1 MNLGR
6 LSINQPILAMVLSI
20 VLLIVGAI
28 AYTTLP
34 VSEYPQVVPPTVVV
48 TTQYPG
54 ASAQTVSDTVA
65 APIEQEINGVEDMLY
80 LYSQATSNGQL
91 TITVTFKL
99 GTDLDKAQV
108 LVQNRV
114 AIAQPRLPEEVQ
126 RNGVVTRKN
135 SPDILMVVFMLSP
148 DDTFDQLYISNYA
161 LLQVR
166 DQLLRLDGVGDIQ
179 MFGARDYSMRL
190 WLDPDKIATL
200 GLTAGEVVA
209 AIRAQNVQIAGG
221 QIAEPPIADRAFSPN
236 LTFTGRLKDPKQFEE
251 IVVKAGADGR
261 TVKLRDVARIELGA
275 LAYSTNSFLLR
286 KSAVAML
293 VTQRPGS
300 NALATAKSISNTMER
315 LKTSFPRGLD
325 YNIGYNPTE
334 FIAQSVSEL
343 IKTIYEAM
351 ALVVIV
357 VLVFLQGWRP
367 AIIPIIAI
375 PVSLVGTFAV
385 MAALGFSINNLT
397 LFGLVLAVGIVV
409 DDAIVVVEN
418 VERHLEHGMS
428 RRDAALRTMEEVGGA
443 LVSIALV
450 LCAVFVP
457 TAFLGGISGQFFQQF
472 AVTIA
477 VATAIS
483 CFCSLTLSP
492 ALASLI
498 LQPHAD
504 KRPPASWNFIA
515 RGWDWFTGLFNR
527 GFDRLSHG
535 YAGAANFV
543 IRHSVVM
550 LLVYVALIGSAGW
563 LLMTTPQ
570 GFIPA
575 QDRGY
580 VIVSVQLP
588 GAASLARTTEVVR
601 EIERIALDTPGII
614 RVAAFAG
621 FSGATRTQASNAAA
635 LFPVFEDAEVRHKKG
650 LSANAVANDLR
661 KRLASIQGAFIIVI
675 PPPAVPGIGT
685 GGGFTM
691 RIQDRQGRGS
701 EMLAAATDE
710 LVGAARKAP
719 GLTQVFSPFSANT
732 PQLFVDIDR
741 VKAQKLGVPIAGI
754 TDTIQTYFGSSY
766 VNDFNLFGR
775 TYHVTAQADL
785 PFRKESADLARLRT
799 RNAAGDM
806 VMLGSVVDFRDV
818 SGPDRVARYNLYPAS
833 ELQGDTL
840 PGTSSATAINT
851 MKKLAEET
859 LPSGFAYRVDGSVLS
874 AGHRRQYRPPRVPD
888 LRAVRVSGAGGA
900 IWQLEPAVRGHP
912 DRADVP
918 AGRDYRRADHGAGR
932 QHPDPDRVRGAGGV
946 GGQERHSDRR
956 VRARYRTR
964 RKGAAG
970 GGDRSLPVAA
980 AADPDDLVRV
990 HSRRAA
996 AGDFLGLGVG
1006 DAAGGRRRR
1015 VLRHDWRDAVRP
1027 GLHADLLRHRPEPG
1041 GREGRQEAGRGV
1053 IRGDPVAIPPSFRAR
1068 AAPRNGR
1075 SQELP
1080 MRRRCQRKPILLA
1093 YPKWMGSRGVMNS
1106 VGRFL

>member
-20 VLLIVGAI
+20 VLLIVGAL

-114 AIAQPRLPEEVQ
+114 AIAQPRLPQEVQ
-126 RNGVVTRKN
+126 RNGVTTRKN

-148 DDTFDQLYISNYA
+148 DDSFDQLYISNYA

-179 MFGARDYSMRL
+179 IFGARDYSMRL
-190 WLDPDKIATL
+190 WLDPDRIANL
-200 GLTAGEVVA
+200 GLTSDEVLT
-209 AIRAQNVQIAGG
+209 AIQSQNVQIAGG
-221 QIAEPPIADRAFSPN
+221 QIAEPPIADRAFQPN
-236 LTFTGRLKDPKQFEE
+236 LTFTGRLKDQRQFED
-251 IVVKAGADGR
+251 ILIKAGSDGR
-261 TVKLRDVARIELGA
+261 TVRLRDVARIELGA
-275 LAYSTNSFLLR
+275 LSYTTNSFLLR

-300 NALATAKSISNTMER
+300 NALATAKSISDTMVK
-315 LKTSFPRGLD
+315 LKASFPHGLD

-334 FIAQSVSEL
+334 FIAQSVHEL

-351 ALVVIV
+351 LLVVIV

-367 AIIPIIAI
+367 AIIPIVAI

-428 RRDAALRTMEEVGGA
+428 RRDAALKTMEEVGGA

-492 ALASLI
+492 ALASQI
-498 LQPHAD
+498 LVPHEE
-504 KRPPASWNFIA
+504 KRPPARWNVIA
-515 RGWDWFTGLFNR
+515 RGWDAFTGVFNR
-527 GFDRLSHG
+527 VFERLSHG
-535 YAGAANFV
+535 YAGVANFA
-543 IRHSVVM
+543 IRHSAVM
-550 LLVYVALIGSAGW
+550 LIIYVALIGSAGW
-563 LLMTTPQ
+563 LIATTPQ

-580 VIVSVQLP
+580 VIISVQLP
-588 GAASLARTTEVVR
+588 GAASLARTTEIVR
-601 EIERIALDTPGII
+601 EIERIALDTPGIV

-621 FSGATRTQASNAAA
+621 FSGATRTQAGNAAA
-635 LFPVFEDAEVRHKKG
+635 LFPVFDEPEVRLKRG
-650 LSANAVANDLR
+650 LTAGAITAELR
-661 KRLASIQGAFIIVI
+661 KRLSAIEGAFIIVI

-685 GGGFTM
+685 GGGFTI
-691 RIQDRQGRGS
+691 RIQDRQGRGA
-701 EMLAAATDE
+701 EVLAAATDE
-710 LVGAARKAP
+710 LVAAARKAP
-719 GLTQVFSPFSANT
+719 ALTSVFSPFTANT
-732 PQLFVDIDR
+732 PQVFVDIDR
-741 VKAQKLGVPIAGI
+741 IKAQKLGVPISNI
-754 TDTIQTYFGSSY
+754 NDTIQTYFGSTY

-785 PFRKESADLARLRT
+785 PFRKETSDLARLRT

-806 VMLGSVVDFRDV
+806 VMLGSVVDFRNV
-818 SGPDRVARYNLYPAS
+818 SGPDRVARYNLYAAS
-833 ELQGDTL
+833 ELQGEPA
-840 PGTSSATAINT
+840 PGTSSQTALDTI
-851 MKKLAEET
+851 KQLADAT
-859 LPSGFAYRVDGSVLS
+859 LPSGFTFEWTDLSYQQITGGNAGLYVFPICVLFVYLVLAAQYGSWTLPFAVILI
-874 AGHRRQYRPPRVPD
+874 VPMC
-888 LRAVRVSGAGGA
+888 LLAATIGVRVMGQDVNILTQIGFVVLVGLAAKNAILIVEFARDIELEGKPRLEAVIEACRLRLRPILMTSFAFILGVLPLVISTGSGSEMR
-900 IWQLEPAVRGHP
+900 QAVGVAVFFGMIGVTLFGLVFTPIFYMIVRNLADGRG
-912 DRADVP
+912 
-918 AGRDYRRADHGAGR
+918 
-932 QHPDPDRVRGAGGV
+932 
-946 GGQERHSDRR
+946 
-956 VRARYRTR
+956 
-964 RKGAAG
+964 KK
-970 GGDRSLPVAA
+970 PVAA
-980 AADPDDLVRV
+980 T
-990 HSRRAA
+990 
-996 AGDFLGLGVG
+996 
-1006 DAAGGRRRR
+1006 
-1015 VLRHDWRDAVRP
+1015 
-1027 GLHADLLRHRPEPG
+1027 
-1041 GREGRQEAGRGV
+1041 
-1053 IRGDPVAIPPSFRAR
+1053 
-1068 AAPRNGR
+1068 
-1075 SQELP
+1075 
-1080 MRRRCQRKPILLA
+1080 
-1093 YPKWMGSRGVMNS
+1093 
-1106 VGRFL
+1106 

>member
-200 GLTAGEVVA
+200 GLTAAEVVA

-221 QIAEPPIADRAFSPN
+221 QIAEPPITDRAFSPN

-275 LAYSTNSFLLR
+275 LAYTTNSFLLR

-315 LKTSFPRGLD
+315 LKTSFPKGLD

-498 LQPHAD
+498 LQPHED

-515 RGWDWFTGLFNR
+515 RGWDAFTGVFNR
-527 GFDRLSHG
+527 GFDRLAHG

-543 IRHSVVM
+543 IRHAVVM
-550 LLVYVALIGSAGW
+550 LVLYAALIGSAGW

-588 GAASLARTTEVVR
+588 GAASLARTTEIVR

-635 LFPVFEDAEVRHKKG
+635 LFPVFEDPEERHKKG
-650 LSANAVANDLR
+650 LSANAIANNLR
-661 KRLASIQGAFIIVI
+661 MRLASIQGAFIIVI

-719 GLTQVFSPFSANT
+719 GLTQVFSPFAANT

-741 VKAQKLGVPIAGI
+741 VRAQKLGVPIAGI

-785 PFRKESADLARLRT
+785 PFRKETVRSGAPAHPQRRRRHGDARQRREFPRYFGRRPRRALQSLPGVRVAG
-799 RNAAGDM
+799 RHAAGHQFGDRDQHHEEAGRGYAAERLLVRM
-806 VMLGSVVDFRDV
+806 DGSVV
-818 SGPDRVARYNLYPAS
+818 
-833 ELQGDTL
+833 
-840 PGTSSATAINT
+840 
-851 MKKLAEET
+851 
-859 LPSGFAYRVDGSVLS
+859 S
-874 AGHRRQYRPPRVPD
+874 AGHRRQYRPLRVSD
-888 LRAVRVSGAGGA
+888 LRAVRVPGAGGA
-900 IWQLEPAVRGHP
+900 IWLVEPAIRGHP

-918 AGRDYRRADHGAGR
+918 ARRHHRRAHHGAGR
-932 QHPDPDRVRGAGGV
+932 QHPDPDRFRGAGGA

-956 VRARYRTR
+956 VRARYR
-964 RKGAAG
+964 A
-970 GGDRSLPVAA
+970 
-980 AADPDDLVRV
+980 
-990 HSRRAA
+990 
-996 AGDFLGLGVG
+996 
-1006 DAAGGRRRR
+1006 
-1015 VLRHDWRDAVRP
+1015 
-1027 GLHADLLRHRPEPG
+1027 
-1041 GREGRQEAGRGV
+1041 
-1053 IRGDPVAIPPSFRAR
+1053 
-1068 AAPRNGR
+1068 
-1075 SQELP
+1075 
-1080 MRRRCQRKPILLA
+1080 
-1093 YPKWMGSRGVMNS
+1093 
-1106 VGRFL
+1106 

>member
-54 ASAQTVSDTVA
+54 ATAQTVSDTVA

-80 LYSQATSNGQL
+80 LYSQATSNGNL

-99 GTDLDKAQV
+99 GVDLDKAQV

-114 AIAQPRLPEEVQ
+114 AIAQPRLPEEGQ

-148 DDTFDQLYISNYA
+148 DDSFDQLYISNYA

-166 DQLLRLDGVGDIQ
+166 DQLLRLDGIGDIQ

-190 WLDPDKIATL
+190 WLDPDRIATL
-200 GLTAGEVVA
+200 GLTSAEVVA
-209 AIRAQNVQIAGG
+209 AIRAQNLQITGG
-221 QIAEPPIADRAFSPN
+221 QIGEPPIADRAFQPN
-236 LTFTGRLKDPKQFEE
+236 LTFTGRLKDQKQFED
-251 IVVKAGADGR
+251 IVVRAGADGR
-261 TVKLRDVARIELGA
+261 TVRLRDVARIELGA
-275 LAYSTNSFLLR
+275 LSYSTNSFLLR
-286 KSAVAML
+286 KSAVALL

-300 NALATAKSISNTMER
+300 NALATAKTISDTMVK
-315 LKTSFPRGLD
+315 LKASFPKGLD

-351 ALVVIV
+351 LLVVIV

-418 VERHLEHGMS
+418 VERHLAQYLS
-428 RRDAALRTMEEVGGA
+428 RRDAALKTMKEVCGA

-457 TAFLGGISGQFFQQF
+457 TAFLGGITGQFFRQF

-492 ALASLI
+492 ALASQI
-498 LQPHAD
+498 LLPHEE
-504 KRPPASWNFIA
+504 KRPPAAWSLVA
-515 RGWDWFTGLFNR
+515 RGWKWFTSLFNR
-527 GFDRLSHG
+527 AFDWLSQV
-535 YAGAANFV
+535 YADIAVFV
-543 IRHSVVM
+543 IRHRVVM

-563 LLMTTPQ
+563 LLATTSR

-580 VIVSVQLP
+580 LIISVQLP
-588 GAASLARTTEVVR
+588 GAASLARTAAIVR
-601 EIERIALDTPGII
+601 EIERIALDTPGIV
-614 RVAAFAG
+614 RVAAFSG
-621 FSGATRTQASNAAA
+621 FSGATRTQAGNAAA
-635 LFPVFEDAEVRHKKG
+635 LFPVFDEPEARQKKG
-650 LSANAVANDLR
+650 LNARVITADLR
-661 KRLASIQGAFIIVI
+661 KRLSGIEGAFIIVI
-675 PPPAVPGIGT
+675 PPPPIPGIGT

-691 RIQDRQGRGS
+691 RIEDRQGRGPKL
-701 EMLAAATDE
+701 LAAATDE
-710 LVGAARKAP
+710 LVNAARKTP
-719 GLTQVFSPFSANT
+719 GLTSVFSPFSANT
-732 PQLFVDIDR
+732 PQVFVDIDR
-741 VKAQKLGVPIAGI
+741 VKAQKLGLPIQNI
-754 TDTIQTYFGSSY
+754 TDTIETYFGSTY
-766 VNDFNLFGR
+766 VNDFNLFGH

-785 PFRKESADLARLRT
+785 PFRKERADLARLHT
-799 RNAAGDM
+799 RNASGDM
-806 VMLGSVVDFRDV
+806 VTLGSVVDFKDA
-818 SGPDRVARYNLYPAS
+818 SGPDRVARYNLYPTA
-833 ELQGDTL
+833 ELQGEGR
-840 PGTSSATAINT
+840 PGTSSATALAA
-851 MKKLAEET
+851 MKRLAEKT
-859 LPSGFAYRVDGSVLS
+859 LPSGFSFEWADLSYQQVTGGNAGLYVFPICVLFVFLVLAAQYGS
-874 AGHRRQYRPPRVPD
+874 
-888 LRAVRVSGAGGA
+888 
-900 IWQLEPAVRGHP
+900 W
-912 DRADVP
+912 
-918 AGRDYRRADHGAGR
+918 
-932 QHPDPDRVRGAGGV
+932 
-946 GGQERHSDRR
+946 
-956 VRARYRTR
+956 
-964 RKGAAG
+964 
-970 GGDRSLPVAA
+970 SLP
-980 AADPDDLVRV
+980 
-990 HSRRAA
+990 
-996 AGDFLGLGVG
+996 F
-1006 DAAGGRRRR
+1006 
-1015 VLRHDWRDAVRP
+1015 AV
-1027 GLHADLLRHRPEPG
+1027 
-1041 GREGRQEAGRGV
+1041 
-1053 IRGDPVAIPPSFRAR
+1053 
-1068 AAPRNGR
+1068 
-1075 SQELP
+1075 
-1080 MRRRCQRKPILLA
+1080 IL
-1093 YPKWMGSRGVMNS
+1093 
-1106 VGRFL
+1106 

>member
-20 VLLIVGAI
+20 VLLIIGSL

-65 APIEQEINGVEDMLY
+65 APIEQEINGVDDMLY

-91 TITVTFKL
+91 NITVTFKL

-135 SPDILMVVFMLSP
+135 SPDLMMVVFMLSP
-148 DDTFDQLYISNYA
+148 DDTFDQTYISNYA

-166 DQLLRLDGVGDIQ
+166 DQLLRLDGVGDITI
-179 MFGARDYSMRL
+179 FGARDYSMRL
-190 WLDPDKIATL
+190 WLDPDKIANL
-200 GLTAGEVVA
+200 GMTAGDVIA
-209 AIRAQNVQIAGG
+209 AIRSQNLQITGG
-221 QIAEPPIADRAFSPN
+221 QIASPPIADRAFQPN
-236 LTFTGRLKDPKQFEE
+236 LTFSGRLKEPGQFED
-251 IVVKAGADGR
+251 IVVKAGTDGR
-261 TVKLRDVARIELGA
+261 TVRLRDVARIELGA
-275 LAYSTNSFLLR
+275 LDFSTNGFLLR
-286 KSAVAML
+286 KSAAALL
-293 VTQRPGS
+293 VFQRPGS
-300 NALATAKSISNTMER
+300 NALATAKRISDTMAG
-315 LKTSFPRGLD
+315 LKANFPRGLD

-343 IKTIYEAM
+343 VKTIYEAM
-351 ALVVIV
+351 VLVVIV

-367 AIIPIIAI
+367 AIIPIVAI

-418 VERHLEHGMS
+418 VERHLGHGMS

-492 ALASLI
+492 ALASQL
-498 LQPHAD
+498 LQPHGE
-504 KRPPASWNFIA
+504 KRPPARWNVIA
-515 RGWDWFTGLFNR
+515 RGWGAFTGLFNR
-527 GFDRLSHG
+527 VFDRLADG
-535 YAGAANFV
+535 YARAAGFV
-543 IRHSVVM
+543 IRHAVLM
-550 LLVYVALIGSAGW
+550 LLLYAALIGSAGW
-563 LLMTTPQ
+563 LLYTTPQ

-580 VIVSVQLP
+580 VIVAVQLP

-601 EIERIALDTPGII
+601 KIENIALATPGVV
-614 RVAAFAG
+614 RVPALAG
-621 FSGATRTQASNAAA
+621 LSGATRTQSSNAAA
-635 LFPVFEDAEVRHKKG
+635 LFPVFDEPEVRARNG
-650 LSANAVANDLR
+650 LTANAITAELR
-661 KRLASIQGAFIIVI
+661 KRLSAIEEAFIIVI

-701 EMLAAATDE
+701 ALLAAATDE
-710 LVGAARKAP
+710 VVAAARRAP
-719 GLTQVFSPFSANT
+719 GLTAVFSPYSANT
-732 PQLFVDIDR
+732 PQVFVDIDR
-741 VKAQKLGVPIAGI
+741 VKAQKLGVPIANI
-754 TDTIQTYFGSSY
+754 TETIETYFGSAY

-785 PFRKESADLARLRT
+785 PFRKETADLARLRT

-806 VMLGSVVDFRDV
+806 VQLGSVVGFKDV
-818 SGPDRVARYNLYPAS
+818 SGPDRVARYNLYPSS
-833 ELQGDTL
+833 EVQGDTL
-840 PGTSSATAINT
+840 PGTSSAAAIDI
-851 MKKLAEET
+851 MKRLADET
-859 LPSGFAYRVDGSVLS
+859 LPSGFSYEWTDLSYQQVTGGNSGLYVFPICVLFVFLVLAAQYGS
-874 AGHRRQYRPPRVPD
+874 
-888 LRAVRVSGAGGA
+888 
-900 IWQLEPAVRGHP
+900 W
-912 DRADVP
+912 
-918 AGRDYRRADHGAGR
+918 
-932 QHPDPDRVRGAGGV
+932 
-946 GGQERHSDRR
+946 
-956 VRARYRTR
+956 
-964 RKGAAG
+964 
-970 GGDRSLPVAA
+970 SLPFAVILIVPMCLLAA
-980 AADPDDLVRV
+980 TIGVRIMGQDVNILTQIGFVVLVGLAAKNAILIVEF
-990 HSRRAA
+990 A
-996 AGDFLGLGVG
+996 
-1006 DAAGGRRRR
+1006 
-1015 VLRHDWRDAVRP
+1015 RDI
-1027 GLHADLLRHRPEPG
+1027 E
-1041 GREGRQEAGRGV
+1041 REGRPRLEAV
-1053 IRGDPVAIPPSFRAR
+1053 IEACRLRLR
-1068 AAPRNGR
+1068 
-1075 SQELP
+1075 
-1080 MRRRCQRKPILLA
+1080 PILMTSFAFILGVLPLVVSSGSGSEMRQAVGVAVFFGMLGVTLFGLIFTPIFYVVVRNLA
-1093 YPKWMGSRGVMNS
+1093 DGSRRTEPAS
-1106 VGRFL
+1106 

>member
-20 VLLIVGAI
+20 VLLIVGAL

-34 VSEYPQVVPPTVVV
+34 VSEYPQVVPPTVVI

-65 APIEQEINGVEDMLY
+65 APIEQQINGVEDMLY

-114 AIAQPRLPEEVQ
+114 AIAQPQLPDEVQ

-148 DDTFDQLYISNYA
+148 DDSFDQLYISNYA

-190 WLDPDKIATL
+190 WLDPDKISNL
-200 GLTAGEVVA
+200 GMTAADVIA
-209 AIRAQNVQIAGG
+209 AIRAQNLQITGG
-221 QIAEPPIADRAFSPN
+221 QLASPPITDRAFQPN
-236 LTFTGRLKDPKQFEE
+236 LTFTGRLKDIGQFED
-251 IVVKAGADGR
+251 ILVKAGQDGR
-261 TVKLRDVARIELGA
+261 TVRLRDVARIELGA
-275 LAYSTNSFLLR
+275 LDYSTNSFLLK

-300 NALATAKSISNTMER
+300 NALATAKGIQDTMVK
-315 LKTSFPRGLD
+315 LKASFPTGLD

-334 FIAQSVSEL
+334 FIAQSVHEL

-367 AIIPIIAI
+367 AIIPIVAI

-418 VERHLEHGMS
+418 VERHLEHGMG
-428 RRDAALRTMEEVGGA
+428 RRDAALKTMEEVGGA

-498 LQPHAD
+498 LVPQED
-504 KRPPASWNFIA
+504 KRPPARWNIIA
-515 RGWDWFTGLFNR
+515 RGWEGFTGVFNR
-527 GFDRLSHG
+527 VFDRLSHG
-535 YAGAANFV
+535 YAGAADFV
-543 IRHSVVM
+543 IRHKAVM
-550 LLVYVALIGSAGW
+550 LVIYVALIGSAGW
-563 LLMTTPQ
+563 LLATTSQ

-580 VIVSVQLP
+580 VIISAQLP
-588 GAASLARTTEVVR
+588 GAASLARTTDVVR
-601 EIERIALDTPGII
+601 EIERIALETPGIV
-614 RVAAFAG
+614 RVAVFAG
-621 FSGATRTQASNAAA
+621 FSGATRTQAGNAAA
-635 LFPVFEDAEVRHKKG
+635 LFPVFDEPEARLKKG
-650 LSANAVANDLR
+650 LTATVITNNLR
-661 KRLASIQGAFIIVI
+661 QRLLSIQGAFIIVI

-685 GGGFTM
+685 GGGFTI
-691 RIQDRQGRGS
+691 RIQDRQGRGP
-701 EMLAAATDE
+701 ELLAAATDE
-710 LVGAARKAP
+710 LVAAARKSP
-719 GLTQVFSPFSANT
+719 NLTSVFSPFTANT
-732 PQLFVDIDR
+732 PQVFVDIDR
-741 VKAQKLGVPIAGI
+741 IRAQKLGVPIANI
-754 TDTIQTYFGSSY
+754 TDTIQTYFGSTY

-785 PFRKESADLARLRT
+785 PFRKETSDLSRLRT

-806 VMLGSVVDFRDV
+806 VMLGSVVDFRNI
-818 SGPDRVARYNLYPAS
+818 SGPDRVARYNLYAAS
-833 ELQGDTL
+833 ELQGEPT
-840 PGTSSATAINT
+840 PGTSSTTALNT
-851 MKKLAEET
+851 IKQLADQT
-859 LPSGFAYRVDGSVLS
+859 LPSGFSLEWTDLSYQQVNGGNQGLYVFPICVLFVFLVLAAQYGSWSLPFAVLLIVPMCLLAATIGVRIMGQDVNILTQIGFVVLVGLAAKNAILIVEFARDIELEGKPRLEAVIEACRLRLRPILMTS
-874 AGHRRQYRPPRVPD
+874 FAFILGVLPLVVSTGSGSEMRQ
-888 LRAVRVSGAGGA
+888 AVGVAVFFGMLGVTLFGL
-900 IWQLEPAVRGHP
+900 IFTPIFYMVVRGLSDPKHP
-912 DRADVP
+912 KP
-918 AGRDYRRADHGAGR
+918 AA
-932 QHPDPDRVRGAGGV
+932 
-946 GGQERHSDRR
+946 S
-956 VRARYRTR
+956 
-964 RKGAAG
+964 
-970 GGDRSLPVAA
+970 
-980 AADPDDLVRV
+980 
-990 HSRRAA
+990 
-996 AGDFLGLGVG
+996 
-1006 DAAGGRRRR
+1006 
-1015 VLRHDWRDAVRP
+1015 
-1027 GLHADLLRHRPEPG
+1027 
-1041 GREGRQEAGRGV
+1041 
-1053 IRGDPVAIPPSFRAR
+1053 
-1068 AAPRNGR
+1068 
-1075 SQELP
+1075 
-1080 MRRRCQRKPILLA
+1080 
-1093 YPKWMGSRGVMNS
+1093 
-1106 VGRFL
+1106 

>member
-1 MNLGR
+1 MNLGA
-6 LSINQPILAMVLSI
+6 LSINKPILAMVMSI

-65 APIEQEINGVEDMLY
+65 APIEQEINGVDDMLY
-80 LYSQATSNGQL
+80 LYSQASSNGQL
-91 TITVTFKL
+91 NITVTFKL

-135 SPDILMVVFMLSP
+135 SPDLMMVVFMLSP
-148 DDTFDQLYISNYA
+148 DDTFDQTYISNYA

-179 MFGARDYSMRL
+179 IFGARDYSMRL
-190 WLDPDKIATL
+190 WLDPDKIANL
-200 GLTAGEVVA
+200 GMTAGDVLT
-209 AIRAQNVQIAGG
+209 AIRAQNLQITGG
-221 QIAEPPIADRAFSPN
+221 QIAAPPITDRAFQPN
-236 LTFTGRLKDPKQFEE
+236 LTFTGRLKNPQQFED

-261 TVKLRDVARIELGA
+261 IVRLRDIARIELGA
-275 LAYSTNSFLLR
+275 LDFSTNGFLLR
-286 KSAVAML
+286 KSAVALL
-293 VTQRPGS
+293 VFQRPGS
-300 NALATAKSISNTMER
+300 NALETAKRISDTMVS
-315 LKTSFPRGLD
+315 LKTSFPKGLD

-343 IKTIYEAM
+343 VKTIYEAM
-351 ALVVIV
+351 ILVVIV

-375 PVSLVGTFAV
+375 PVSLIGTFAV

-418 VERHLEHGMS
+418 VERHLEHGMN
-428 RRDAALRTMEEVGGA
+428 RRDAALKTMEEVGGA

-492 ALASLI
+492 ALASQI
-498 LQPHAD
+498 LQPHAE
-504 KRPPASWNFIA
+504 KRPPASWNLLA
-515 RGWDWFTGLFNR
+515 RGWAAFTGVFNR
-527 GFDRLSHG
+527 VFERLSNG
-535 YAGAANFV
+535 YANAAGFV
-543 IRHSVVM
+543 IRHSAVM
-550 LLVYVALIGSAGW
+550 LMVYVALIGSAGW
-563 LLMTTPQ
+563 LLYTTPQ

-580 VIVSVQLP
+580 VIVAVQLP

-601 EIERIALDTPGII
+601 RIEEIALNTPGVV
-614 RVAAFAG
+614 RVPALAG
-621 FSGATRTQASNAAA
+621 LSGATRTQAGNSAA
-635 LFPVFEDAEVRHKKG
+635 LFPVFDEPEARARKG
-650 LSANAVANDLR
+650 LTSDSITAELR
-661 KRLASIQGAFIIVI
+661 KRLAGIEDAFIIVI

-685 GGGFTM
+685 GGGFAM
-691 RIQDRQGRGS
+691 RVQDRQGRGS
-701 EMLAAATDE
+701 DFLAAATDE
-710 LVGAARKAP
+710 LVAAARKAP
-719 GLTQVFSPFSANT
+719 GLTAVFSPYTANT
-732 PQLFVDIDR
+732 PQVFVDIDR
-741 VKAQKLGVPIAGI
+741 VKAQKLGVPIQNI
-754 TDTIQTYFGSSY
+754 TEAIETYFGSAY
-766 VNDFNLFGR
+766 VNDFNILGR
-775 TYHVTAQADL
+775 TYHVTAQADF
-785 PFRKESADLARLRT
+785 PFRKETSDLARLRT

-806 VMLGSVVDFRDV
+806 VLLGSVVNFQDI

-840 PGTSSATAINT
+840 PGTSSATAITT

-859 LPSGFAYRVDGSVLS
+859 LPSGFAYEWTDLSYQQVTGGNSGLYVFPICVLFVFLVLAAQYGS
-874 AGHRRQYRPPRVPD
+874 
-888 LRAVRVSGAGGA
+888 
-900 IWQLEPAVRGHP
+900 W
-912 DRADVP
+912 
-918 AGRDYRRADHGAGR
+918 
-932 QHPDPDRVRGAGGV
+932 
-946 GGQERHSDRR
+946 
-956 VRARYRTR
+956 
-964 RKGAAG
+964 
-970 GGDRSLPVAA
+970 SLPFAVILIVPMCLLAA
-980 AADPDDLVRV
+980 TIGVRIMGQDVNILTQIGFVVLVGLAAKNAILIVEFARDIELEGRPRLEAVIEACRLRLRPILMT
-990 HSRRAA
+990 SFA
-996 AGDFLGLGVG
+996 FILGVLPLVISSG
-1006 DAAGGRRRR
+1006 SGSEMRQ
-1015 VLRHDWRDAVRP
+1015 AVGVAVFFGMLGVTLF
-1027 GLHADLLRHRPEPG
+1027 GLIFTPIFYVIVRNLADDGTSPNTIG
-1041 GREGRQEAGRGV
+1041 
-1053 IRGDPVAIPPSFRAR
+1053 
-1068 AAPRNGR
+1068 
-1075 SQELP
+1075 
-1080 MRRRCQRKPILLA
+1080 
-1093 YPKWMGSRGVMNS
+1093 
-1106 VGRFL
+1106 

>member
-28 AYTTLP
+28 AYPTLP

-91 TITVTFKL
+91 TITATFKL

-126 RNGVVTRKN
+126 RNGVTTRKN

-190 WLDPDKIATL
+190 WLDPDRIANL
-200 GLTAGEVVA
+200 GLTSTEVLA
-209 AIRAQNVQIAGG
+209 AIRAQNLQIAGG
-221 QIAEPPIADRAFSPN
+221 QIAEPPIADRAFQPN
-236 LTFTGRLKDPKQFEE
+236 LVFTGRLKDIRQFED
-251 IVVKAGADGR
+251 IVVKAGSDGR
-261 TVKLRDVARIELGA
+261 TVRLRDVARVELGA
-275 LAYSTNSFLLR
+275 LSYATNSFLLR
-286 KSAVAML
+286 KSAVALL

-300 NALATAKSISNTMER
+300 NALATAKSISDTMER
-315 LKTSFPRGLD
+315 MKASFPKGLD

-334 FIAQSVSEL
+334 FIAQSVHEL

-428 RRDAALRTMEEVGGA
+428 RRDAALKTMEEVGGA

-492 ALASLI
+492 ALASQI
-498 LQPHAD
+498 LVPHEE
-504 KRPPASWNFIA
+504 KRPPARWNIIA
-515 RGWDWFTGLFNR
+515 RGWDSFTALFNR
-527 GFDRLSHG
+527 VFDRLAHG
-535 YAGAANFV
+535 YASVADFV
-543 IRHSVVM
+543 IRHTVVM
-550 LLVYVALIGSAGW
+550 LALYLVLIGSAGW
-563 LLMTTPQ
+563 LLATTSQ

-580 VIVSVQLP
+580 VIISAQLP
-588 GAASLARTTEVVR
+588 GAASLARTTAVVR
-601 EIERIALDTPGII
+601 EIERIALDTPGIV

-621 FSGATRTQASNAAA
+621 FSGATRTQQGNAAA
-635 LFPVFEDAEVRHKKG
+635 LFPVFDEPEARLKKG
-650 LSANAVANDLR
+650 LTANAITAELR
-661 KRLASIQGAFIIVI
+661 KRLSVIQGAFIIVI

-685 GGGFTM
+685 GGGFTI
-691 RIQDRQGRGS
+691 RVQDRQGRGP
-701 EMLAAATDE
+701 ELLASATDE
-710 LVGAARKAP
+710 LVTAARKSP
-719 GLTQVFSPFSANT
+719 SLTSVFSPFTANT

-741 VKAQKLGVPIAGI
+741 VKAQKLGVPIANI
-754 TDTIQTYFGSSY
+754 NDTIQTYFGSTY

-785 PFRKESADLARLRT
+785 PFRKDSPDLARLRT
-799 RNAAGDM
+799 RNVAGDM
-806 VMLGSVVDFRDV
+806 VMLGSIVDFKDV
-818 SGPDRVARYNLYPAS
+818 SGPDRVARYNLYSAS
-833 ELQGDTL
+833 ELQGEPA
-840 PGTSSATAINT
+840 PGVSSTTALNT
-851 MKKLAEET
+851 IKQLADQT
-859 LPSGFAYRVDGSVLS
+859 LPSGFSFEWTDLSYQQVTGANAGLYVFPICVLFVYLVLAAQYGSWTLPFAVILIVPMCLFAATIGVRIMGQDVNILTQIGFVVLVGLAAKNAILIVEFARDIELEGRS
-874 AGHRRQYRPPRVPD
+874 RLDAVIEACRLRLRPI
-888 LRAVRVSGAGGA
+888 LMTSFAF
-900 IWQLEPAVRGHP
+900 I
-912 DRADVP
+912 
-918 AGRDYRRADHGAGR
+918 
-932 QHPDPDRVRGAGGV
+932 
-946 GGQERHSDRR
+946 
-956 VRARYRTR
+956 
-964 RKGAAG
+964 
-970 GGDRSLPVAA
+970 
-980 AADPDDLVRV
+980 
-990 HSRRAA
+990 
-996 AGDFLGLGVG
+996 LGVLPLVVSTG
-1006 DAAGGRRRR
+1006 SGSEMRQAVGVAVFFGMLGVTLFGLVFTPIFYMVVRNLAEGKNEGKPAEPKATVAGGRESSKCCRRSPYFWLSGNR
-1015 VLRHDWRDAVRP
+1015 WAGV
-1027 GLHADLLRHRPEPG
+1027 GL
-1041 GREGRQEAGRGV
+1041 
-1053 IRGDPVAIPPSFRAR
+1053 
-1068 AAPRNGR
+1068 
-1075 SQELP
+1075 
-1080 MRRRCQRKPILLA
+1080 
-1093 YPKWMGSRGVMNS
+1093 
-1106 VGRFL
+1106 

>member
-28 AYTTLP
+28 AYQTLP
-34 VSEYPQVVPPTVVV
+34 VSEYPQVAPPTVTI

-135 SPDILMVVFMLSP
+135 SPDILMVVLMLSP
-148 DDTFDQLYISNYA
+148 DDTFDQLYISNYT

-179 MFGARDYSMRL
+179 MYGARDYSMRL
-190 WLDPDKIATL
+190 WLDPDRIANV
-200 GLTAGEVVA
+200 GLTSSEVLA
-209 AIRAQNVQIAGG
+209 AIRAQNLQIAGG
-221 QIAEPPIADRAFSPN
+221 QIAEPPIADRAFQPN
-236 LTFTGRLKDPKQFEE
+236 LAFTGRLKDIRQFED
-251 IVVKAGADGR
+251 IVVKAGSDGR
-261 TVKLRDVARIELGA
+261 TVRLRDVARVELGA
-275 LAYSTNSFLLR
+275 LSYATSSFILR
-286 KSAVAML
+286 KSAVAMV

-300 NALATAKSISNTMER
+300 NALATAKQISDTMAR
-315 LKTSFPRGLD
+315 LKTSFPKGLD

-334 FIAQSVSEL
+334 FIAQSIHEL

-367 AIIPIIAI
+367 AIIPILAI

-385 MAALGFSINNLT
+385 LAALGFSINNLT

-418 VERHLEHGMS
+418 VERHLHLGMS
-428 RRDAALRTMEEVGGA
+428 RREAALKTMVEVGGA

-457 TAFLGGISGQFFQQF
+457 TAFLGGISGQFFRQF

-498 LQPHAD
+498 LTPHEK
-504 KRPPASWNFIA
+504 KRPPARWNIIA
-515 RGWDWFTGLFNR
+515 RGWDSFTALFNR
-527 GFDRLSHG
+527 IFDRLARG
-535 YAGAANFV
+535 YAAAADFV
-543 IRHSVVM
+543 IRHTVVM
-550 LLVYVALIGSAGW
+550 LVIYLALIGGAGW
-563 LLMTTPQ
+563 LLVSIPQ

-580 VIVSVQLP
+580 LIISAQLP
-588 GAASLARTTEVVR
+588 GAASLARTTSVVR
-601 EIERIALDTPGII
+601 EIERIALDTPGIV
-614 RVAAFAG
+614 RVVAFGG
-621 FSGATRTQASNAAA
+621 FSGATRTQAGNAAA
-635 LFPVFEDAEVRHKKG
+635 LFPVFDEPEARQKKG
-650 LSANAVANDLR
+650 LSANAITADLR
-661 KRLASIQGAFIIVI
+661 KRLSAIQGAFIVVI

-685 GGGFTM
+685 GGGFAI
-691 RIQDRQGRGS
+691 RVQDRQGRGPKL
-701 EMLAAATDE
+701 LAAATDD
-710 LVGAARKAP
+710 LVAAARKSP
-719 GLTQVFSPFSANT
+719 NLTSVFSPFSANT

-741 VKAQKLGVPIAGI
+741 VKAQKLGVPIANV
-754 TDTIQTYFGSSY
+754 TDTIETYFGSTY

-785 PFRKESADLARLRT
+785 RFRKETTDLARLRT

-806 VMLGSVVDFRDV
+806 VMLGSIVDFKDI
-818 SGPDRVARYNLYPAS
+818 SGPDRVARYNLYSAS
-833 ELQGDTL
+833 ELQGEPA
-840 PGTSSATAINT
+840 PGVSSTTALNT
-851 MKKLAEET
+851 IKQIADET
-859 LPSGFAYRVDGSVLS
+859 LPSGFSFEWTDLSYQQVTGGNAGLYVFPICVLFVYLVLAAQYGSWTLPFAVILIVPMCLFAATIGVRIMGQDVNILTQIGFVVLVGLAAKNAILIVEFARDIELQGKS
-874 AGHRRQYRPPRVPD
+874 RLAAVIEACRLRLRPI
-888 LRAVRVSGAGGA
+888 LMTSFAF
-900 IWQLEPAVRGHP
+900 I
-912 DRADVP
+912 
-918 AGRDYRRADHGAGR
+918 
-932 QHPDPDRVRGAGGV
+932 
-946 GGQERHSDRR
+946 
-956 VRARYRTR
+956 
-964 RKGAAG
+964 
-970 GGDRSLPVAA
+970 
-980 AADPDDLVRV
+980 
-990 HSRRAA
+990 
-996 AGDFLGLGVG
+996 LGVLPLVVSTG
-1006 DAAGGRRRR
+1006 SGSEMRQ
-1015 VLRHDWRDAVRP
+1015 AVGVAVFFGMLGVTLF
-1027 GLHADLLRHRPEPG
+1027 GLIFTPIFYMVVRNLA
-1041 GREGRQEAGRGV
+1041 EGKNEGK
-1053 IRGDPVAIPPSFRAR
+1053 
-1068 AAPRNGR
+1068 
-1075 SQELP
+1075 LT
-1080 MRRRCQRKPILLA
+1080 
-1093 YPKWMGSRGVMNS
+1093 
-1106 VGRFL
+1106 

>member
-20 VLLIVGAI
+20 VLLIVGAL

-54 ASAQTVSDTVA
+54 ATAQTVSDTVA

-80 LYSQATSNGQL
+80 LYSQATSNGNL

-148 DDTFDQLYISNYA
+148 DDSFDQLYISNYA

-166 DQLLRLDGVGDIQ
+166 DELLRLDGIGDIQ

-190 WLDPDKIATL
+190 WLDPDRIATL
-200 GLTAGEVVA
+200 GLTSAEVIA
-209 AIRAQNVQIAGG
+209 AIRAQNLQITGG
-221 QIAEPPIADRAFSPN
+221 QIGEPPIADRAFQPN
-236 LTFTGRLKDPKQFEE
+236 LTFTGRLKDQRQFED
-251 IVVKAGADGR
+251 IVVRAGADGR
-261 TVKLRDVARIELGA
+261 TVRLRDVARVELGA
-275 LAYSTNSFLLR
+275 LSYSTNSFLLR
-286 KSAVAML
+286 KSAVALL

-300 NALATAKSISNTMER
+300 NALATAKNISDTMEK
-315 LKTSFPRGLD
+315 LKTRFPKGLD

-334 FIAQSVSEL
+334 FIAQSVHEL
-343 IKTIYEAM
+343 IMTIYEAM
-351 ALVVIV
+351 LLVVIV

-428 RRDAALRTMEEVGGA
+428 RRDAALKTMEEVGSA

-498 LQPHAD
+498 LVPPGE
-504 KRPPASWNFIA
+504 KKPPARWNFIA
-515 RGWDWFTGLFNR
+515 RGWDAFTGYLNR
-527 GFDRLSHG
+527 GFDRLAHG
-535 YAGAANFV
+535 YARAADFV
-543 IRHSVVM
+543 IRHTVPM
-550 LLVYVALIGSAGW
+550 LLVYLALIGSAGW
-563 LLMTTPQ
+563 LLATTPQ
-570 GFIPA
+570 GFIPP

-580 VIVSVQLP
+580 VIISVQLP
-588 GAASLARTTEVVR
+588 GAASLARTTDIVR
-601 EIERIALDTPGII
+601 QIEKTALETPGII

-621 FSGATRTQASNAAA
+621 FSGATRTQAGNSAA
-635 LFPVFEDAEVRHKKG
+635 LFPVFEEPEARHKKG
-650 LSANAVANDLR
+650 LTADVVTADLR
-661 KRLASIQGAFIIVI
+661 KRLSAIQGAFIIVI
-675 PPPAVPGIGT
+675 PPPPVPGIGT

-691 RIQDRQGRGS
+691 RVQDRQGRGP
-701 EMLAAATDE
+701 EMLAAANDE
-710 LVGAARKAP
+710 LVNAARKDP
-719 GLTQVFSPFSANT
+719 HLTQVFSPFSANT
-732 PQLFVDIDR
+732 PQLFVEIDR
-741 VKAQKLGVPIAGI
+741 VKAQKLGVPITNI
-754 TDTIQTYFGSSY
+754 NETIQTYFGSTY

-785 PFRKESADLARLRT
+785 PFRKEASDLARLRT
-799 RNAAGDM
+799 RNANGDM
-806 VMLGSVVDFRDV
+806 VLLGSVVDFRDV
-818 SGPDRVARYNLYPAS
+818 SGPDRVARYNLYPAA
-833 ELQGDTL
+833 ELQGEAM
-840 PGTSSATAINT
+840 PGTSSATAISI
-851 MKKLAEET
+851 MKKLADDT
-859 LPSGFAYRVDGSVLS
+859 LPSGFSYEWTDLSYQQVTGGNQGLYVFPICVLFVFLVLAAQYGSWSLPFAVILIVPMCLLAATIGVRIMGQDVNILTQIGFVVLVGL
-874 AGHRRQYRPPRVPD
+874 A
-888 LRAVRVSGAGGA
+888 AKNA
-900 IWQLEPAVRGHP
+900 ILIVEFAR
-912 DRADVP
+912 DIENE
-918 AGRDYRRADHGAGR
+918 GRDRLEAVIEACRLRLRPILMTSFAFILGVLPLVISTGSGSEMRQAVGVAVFFGMLGVTLFGLIFTPIFYMVVRNLAEGR
-932 QHPDPDRVRGAGGV
+932 KKPKEQP
-946 GGQERHSDRR
+946 
-956 VRARYRTR
+956 
-964 RKGAAG
+964 
-970 GGDRSLPVAA
+970 AA
-980 AADPDDLVRV
+980 AT
-990 HSRRAA
+990 
-996 AGDFLGLGVG
+996 
-1006 DAAGGRRRR
+1006 
-1015 VLRHDWRDAVRP
+1015 
-1027 GLHADLLRHRPEPG
+1027 
-1041 GREGRQEAGRGV
+1041 
-1053 IRGDPVAIPPSFRAR
+1053 
-1068 AAPRNGR
+1068 
-1075 SQELP
+1075 
-1080 MRRRCQRKPILLA
+1080 
-1093 YPKWMGSRGVMNS
+1093 
-1106 VGRFL
+1106 

>member
-6 LSINQPILAMVLSI
+6 LSVNQPILAMVLSI

-28 AYTTLP
+28 AYQTLP
-34 VSEYPQVVPPTVVV
+34 VSEYPQVVPPTVTV

-148 DDTFDQLYISNYA
+148 DDSFDQLYISNYT

-166 DQLLRLDGVGDIQ
+166 DQLLRLDGIGDIQ

-190 WLDPDKIATL
+190 WLDPDRIANL
-200 GLTAGEVVA
+200 GMTSSDVIA
-209 AIRAQNVQIAGG
+209 AVRAQNLQIAGG
-221 QIAEPPIADRAFSPN
+221 QIAEPPIADRAFQPN
-236 LTFTGRLKDPKQFEE
+236 LVFTGRLKDISQFEG
-251 IVVKAGADGR
+251 IVVKAGPDGR
-261 TVKLRDVARIELGA
+261 VVRLRDVARIELGA
-275 LAYSTNSFLLR
+275 LAYTTNSFILR
-286 KSAVAML
+286 KSAVAMV

-300 NALATAKSISNTMER
+300 NALATAKHISDTMAQ
-315 LKTSFPRGLD
+315 LKTSFPKGLD

-334 FIAQSVSEL
+334 FIAQSVHEL

-357 VLVFLQGWRP
+357 VLAFLQGWRP
-367 AIIPIIAI
+367 AIIPIVAI
-375 PVSLVGTFAV
+375 PVSLVGTFAA
-385 MAALGFSINNLT
+385 MAALGFGINNLT

-418 VERHLEHGMS
+418 VERHLQAGMS
-428 RRDAALRTMEEVGGA
+428 RREAALKTMEEVGGA

-457 TAFLGGISGQFFQQF
+457 TAFLGGISGRFFQQF

-492 ALASLI
+492 ALASRI
-498 LQPHAD
+498 LTPHEQ
-504 KRPPASWNFIA
+504 KRPTARWNIVA
-515 RGWDWFTGLFNR
+515 RGWDGFTALFNCI
-527 GFDRLSHG
+527 FDRLAHG
-535 YAGAANFV
+535 YAAAAAFV
-543 IRHSVVM
+543 IRHTVVM
-550 LLVYVALIGSAGW
+550 LAIYLALIGGAGW
-563 LLMTTPQ
+563 LLATTSQ

-580 VIVSVQLP
+580 LIISVQLP
-588 GAASLARTTEVVR
+588 GAASLVRTTAVVR

-621 FSGATRTQASNAAA
+621 FSGATRTQAGNAAA
-635 LFPVFEDAEVRHKKG
+635 LFPVFDDPEARVKKG
-650 LSANAVANDLR
+650 LTASVITADLR
-661 KRLASIQGAFIIVI
+661 KRLSAIQGAFIIVI

-685 GGGFTM
+685 GGGFAI
-691 RIQDRQGRGS
+691 RIQDRQGRGP
-701 EMLAAATDE
+701 ELLGAATDE
-710 LVGAARKAP
+710 LVATARKSP
-719 GLTQVFSPFSANT
+719 NLTSVFSPFTANT

-741 VKAQKLGVPIAGI
+741 VRAQKLGVPIASI
-754 TDTIQTYFGSSY
+754 NDTIQTYFGSTY

-785 PFRKESADLARLRT
+785 PFRREASDLARLRT

-806 VMLGSVVDFRDV
+806 VMLGSVVDFKDI
-818 SGPDRVARYNLYPAS
+818 SGPDRVARYNLYSAS
-833 ELQGDTL
+833 ELQGEPA
-840 PGTSSATAINT
+840 PGVSSKTALNT
-851 MKKLAEET
+851 IKQLADKT
-859 LPSGFAYRVDGSVLS
+859 LPSGFSFEWTDLSYQQVTGGNAGLYVFPICVLFVYLVLAAQYGSWTLPLAVILIVPMCLFAATIGVRIMGEDINILTQIGFVVLVGL
-874 AGHRRQYRPPRVPD
+874 AAKNAILIVEFARDIELEGKPRLEAVIEACRLRLRPI
-888 LRAVRVSGAGGA
+888 LMTSFAF
-900 IWQLEPAVRGHP
+900 I
-912 DRADVP
+912 
-918 AGRDYRRADHGAGR
+918 
-932 QHPDPDRVRGAGGV
+932 
-946 GGQERHSDRR
+946 
-956 VRARYRTR
+956 
-964 RKGAAG
+964 
-970 GGDRSLPVAA
+970 
-980 AADPDDLVRV
+980 
-990 HSRRAA
+990 
-996 AGDFLGLGVG
+996 LGVLPLVVSTG
-1006 DAAGGRRRR
+1006 PGSEMRQ
-1015 VLRHDWRDAVRP
+1015 AVGVAVFFGMLGVTLF
-1027 GLHADLLRHRPEPG
+1027 GLIFTPIFYMVVRNLAEGKDERKPTHAM
-1041 GREGRQEAGRGV
+1041 
-1053 IRGDPVAIPPSFRAR
+1053 
-1068 AAPRNGR
+1068 AAPA
-1075 SQELP
+1075 E
-1080 MRRRCQRKPILLA
+1080 
-1093 YPKWMGSRGVMNS
+1093 
-1106 VGRFL
+1106 